1 MIFQIRPVAMA
12 MGSCRGKASTL
23 LCSHSKV
30 ALYTPLT
37 SRLAASPVC
46 ATIVLARDYHSYKLS
61 KHTEFFTASDV
72 PIPKDTIEVAKI
84 LSTKDRPLTLLF
96 CWLMAKDRHI
106 RKYADFYNRQGID
119 VLGVKVSPF
128 EVLRPTKGVQL
139 VADEVLDFLHANP
152 SHTPMVIHGL
162 SVGAYMFGEVMV
174 KMKSDMEKHGPLLNR
189 FVGQVWDSGV
199 DLQGIPE
206 GLPTSLT
213 SHEGLRAS
221 MKKYLEWYMRL
232 KYKTATVHYESAS
245 VLIHENF
252 LNTPALVMFS
262 NRDPISTPSMNAYIY
277 RKWEA
282 KGLPVYTKCFNGSP
296 HVSHYMMHRKEY
308 EETILAF
315 MEKVG
320 MVEPAVQEASSV

>member
-23 LCSHSKV
+23 LCGHSKV

-37 SRLAASPVC
+37 SRLSASPVC
-46 ATIVLARDYHSYKLS
+46 ATIVVTRDYHSYKLS

-152 SHTPMVIHGL
+152 SHTPMLIHGL

-174 KMKSDMEKHGPLLNR
+174 KMKNDMEKHGPLLNR
-189 FVGQVWDSGV
+189 FVGQIWDSGV

-221 MKKYLEWYMRL
+221 MRKYLEWYMRL

-245 VLIHENF
+245 VLVHENF

-262 NRDPISTPSMNAYIY
+262 NRDPISTPAMNAVIY
-277 RKWEA
+277 NKWEA